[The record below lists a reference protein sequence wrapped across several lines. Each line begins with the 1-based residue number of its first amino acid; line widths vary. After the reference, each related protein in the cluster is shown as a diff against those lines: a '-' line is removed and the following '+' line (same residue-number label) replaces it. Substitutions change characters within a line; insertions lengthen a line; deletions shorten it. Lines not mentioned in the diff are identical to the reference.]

1 MSVLD
6 PDLLLRAYA
15 IGVFPMSDSRDAR
28 DVYWVEPRRR
38 AIIPLGGFHLSKSLR
53 KTLRS

>member
-15 IGVFPMSDSRDAR
+15 IGVFPMADSRNADEI
-28 DVYWVEPRRR
+28 YWVEPRKR
-38 AIIPLGGFHLSKSLR
+38 AIIPLDGFRLAVSP
-53 KTLRS
+53 